1 MDEIAS
7 PAEEDS
13 SAAPSGAAKGPVRA
27 YHEAVLNQRQPRVT
41 DLLPVRPLWVVVLLL
56 IGLTGI
62 ATIEAIHVHAATLPP
77 IEGVE
82 HLASLNAGSPGSL
95 AAWYASAMLAAAAAM
110 AAVVF
115 GIRAHRIDDY
125 RGHYR
130 IWLWT
135 AAALTWMSLDAAT
148 GIHNA
153 LGLALTLVAGKQVV
167 SASLDAGCTLTWVAV
182 YTLIFGGLG
191 LRLVVE
197 LWHSRLSLTAL
208 LVAGFLYFDAAL
220 FELQMLQSP
229 AALISGFVEST
240 LVLLAHLSLLAAVG
254 LYARHVLL
262 DASGRLKVHLD
273 AERKTKVKRTKLK
286 VVKTDK
292 VEEPKAKPAA
302 AGPAAKPRPVA
313 AETTVEAEKPAK
325 LADSLKF
332 GSSVSSPSAAS
343 KPGVSVAKSNL
354 SKPMDDDED
363 EDEDDEYG
371 GSNLSKSERRRM
383 KKEARRE
390 QRRAA

>member
-7 PAEEDS
+7 PAEGDQ
-13 SAAPSGAAKGPVRA
+13 APVPSGAAKGPVRA
-27 YHEAVLNQRQPRVT
+27 YHEAVLSQRQPRVT

-62 ATIEAIHVHAATLPP
+62 ATIEAIHVHAVTLPR
-77 IEGVE
+77 IEGGE
-82 HLASLNAGSPGSL
+82 HLAPLNAGSPGSL
-95 AAWYASAMLAAAAAM
+95 AAWYASALLAAAAAM

-135 AAALTWMSLDAAT
+135 AAALTWLSLDAAT
-148 GIHNA
+148 GVHNA
-153 LGLALTLVAGKQVV
+153 LGLALTLVTGRQVV
-167 SASLDAGCTLTWVAV
+167 STSLDAGCTLTWIVL
-182 YTLIFGGLG
+182 YGLIFGGLG

-208 LVAGFLYFDAAL
+208 LTAGFLYFDAAL
-220 FELQMLQSP
+220 FELEIIQAP
-229 AALISGFVEST
+229 ASLISGFVEST
-240 LVLLAHLSLLAAVG
+240 LVLLADLSLLAAVG

-273 AERKTKVKRTKLK
+273 AERKTKAKRTKLK
-286 VVKTDK
+286 VVKSGKAD
-292 VEEPKAKPAA
+292 EPKAKPAA
-302 AGPAAKPRPVA
+302 VETKPRPVVAVSA
-313 AETTVEAEKPAK
+313 AEANKPAK
-325 LADSLKF
+325 SAAESLKF
-332 GSSVSSPSAAS
+332 GSAAAAPAATT
-343 KPGVSVAKSNL
+343 KPGASIAKSNL
-354 SKPMDDDED
+354 TEPIDDEED

-371 GSNLSKSERRRM
+371 EGNLSRSERRRQ
-383 KKEARRE
+383 KKQARRE